1 MGLLDQILGGLTG
14 GMQNQGQAPMGQG
27 GMGAGGGALMALLPI
42 VLGMLANR
50 GGGMGAAAAPGMG
63 GGMGGSMGGGG
74 MGGALG
80 GLGGLLEQLT
90 QHGYGQ
96 QAASWVGTGANEPV
110 PPQAWSKVLQPD
122 QLAAI
127 AQQAGISEDEVRS
140 GLSHIVPQVV
150 DHLTPQGQVPPA
162 DQLLASI
169 DDYARQLGR

>member
-14 GMQNQGQAPMGQG
+14 GMQGQGQAPMGQG
-27 GMGAGGGALMALLPI
+27 GMGAGGGALVALLPI
-42 VLGMLANR
+42 VLGMLSNR
-50 GGGMGAAAAPGMG
+50 GGGMGAAAPAGPGMG
-63 GGMGGSMGGGG
+63 GGL
-74 MGGALG
+74 GGALG

-96 QAASWVGTGANEPV
+96 QAASWVGTGANEPL
-110 PPQAWSKVLQPD
+110 PPQAWSKILQPD

-127 AQQAGISEDEVRS
+127 AQQAGISEDEVRA

-169 DDYARQLGR
+169 DDYAKQLGR